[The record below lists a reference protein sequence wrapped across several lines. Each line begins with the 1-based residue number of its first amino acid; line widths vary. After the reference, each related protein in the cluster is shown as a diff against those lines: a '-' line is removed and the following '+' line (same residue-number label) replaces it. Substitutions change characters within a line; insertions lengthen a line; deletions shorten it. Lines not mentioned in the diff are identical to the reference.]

1 MSFGRNAL
9 PRILAVAML
18 IVPPGTLVAE
28 EVPEYRLK
36 AEFMERFTRF
46 VDWPANPSADSAPF
60 VLCTSGENPFGNHLQ
75 ELASTRKINN
85 RSVEVRAVREAA
97 EIRKCDMLF
106 ISASARKELPAL
118 LSAIG
123 KRPILTVGDTPG
135 YGQSGVMINFYE
147 QGGHLRFEIN
157 SEAAERSG
165 LKVKSK
171 LLKLARIVEGE

>member
-9 PRILAVAML
+9 PRIFAVAML
-18 IVPPGTLVAE
+18 IVPFGTMAAE

-46 VDWPANPSADSAPF
+46 VDWPASPSSGSSPF
-60 VLCTSGENPFGNHLQ
+60 VLCTRGENPFGNHLH
-75 ELASTRKINN
+75 ELAAKRRIQN
-85 RSVEVRAVREAA
+85 RPVEVRPVKEAA
-97 EIRKCDMLF
+97 EMRRCDMLF
-106 ISASARKELPAL
+106 ISASARKELPSL
-118 LSAIG
+118 LGGIG
-123 KRPILTVGDTPG
+123 TRPILTVGDTPG

-157 SEAAERSG
+157 SDAAERSG

-171 LLKLARIVEGE
+171 LLKLARIVEGD